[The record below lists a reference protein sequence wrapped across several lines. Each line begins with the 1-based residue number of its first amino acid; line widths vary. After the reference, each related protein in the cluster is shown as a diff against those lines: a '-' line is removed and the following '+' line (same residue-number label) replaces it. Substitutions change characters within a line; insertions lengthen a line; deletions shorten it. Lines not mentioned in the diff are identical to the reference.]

1 MRKRWHWTVGSLFG
15 IVGGLLAGCSA
26 DPAASLHP
34 VQPER
39 PLRST
44 TEFSVVSYNI
54 QARPVLDRC
63 EWKSLRIGERI
74 QGDELVGFQES
85 FAAHGAL
92 KKKNALHGEVY
103 FGKRRH
109 ALKLVN
115 SGLAVFTRFPIE
127 TADAEYFQEE
137 GSLENRLGS
146 KGVLMVR
153 LQLNGAPLDFY
164 TTHLAA
170 GSPGVSGEARIAQL
184 GQIAAF
190 IRRTSPPENA
200 VILCGDFN
208 LTLHAKQKELLN
220 FLNET
225 GLRNPAAEL
234 KCEKKSFIDH
244 VFYRPSS
251 SLPLKPLSWAVLK
264 QEFPVSGPDALSDH
278 APLRVRFSAAGP

>member
-1 MRKRWHWTVGSLFG
+1 
-15 IVGGLLAGCSA
+15 
-26 DPAASLHP
+26 
-34 VQPER
+34 
-39 PLRST
+39 
-44 TEFSVVSYNI
+44 
-54 QARPVLDRC
+54 
-63 EWKSLRIGERI
+63 
-74 QGDELVGFQES
+74 
-85 FAAHGAL
+85 
-92 KKKNALHGEVY
+92 
-103 FGKRRH
+103 
-109 ALKLVN
+109 
-115 SGLAVFTRFPIE
+115 
-127 TADAEYFQEE
+127 
-137 GSLENRLGS
+137 
-146 KGVLMVR
+146 MVR

-225 GLRNPAAEL
+225 GLRNPVAEL

-251 SLPLKPLSWAVLK
+251 SLPLKPLSWDVLK

-278 APLRVRFSAAGP
+278 APIRVRFSAAGP

>member
-1 MRKRWHWTVGSLFG
+1 MRKRWNWTGGCLFG

-39 PLRST
+39 PLRSA

-109 ALKLVN
+109 ALHDLH
-115 SGLAVFTRFPIE
+115 R
-127 TADAEYFQEE
+127 
-137 GSLENRLGS
+137 GS
-146 KGVLMVR
+146 
-153 LQLNGAPLDFY
+153 
-164 TTHLAA
+164 
-170 GSPGVSGEARIAQL
+170 
-184 GQIAAF
+184 
-190 IRRTSPPENA
+190 
-200 VILCGDFN
+200 
-208 LTLHAKQKELLN
+208 
-220 FLNET
+220 
-225 GLRNPAAEL
+225 
-234 KCEKKSFIDH
+234 
-244 VFYRPSS
+244 
-251 SLPLKPLSWAVLK
+251 
-264 QEFPVSGPDALSDH
+264 
-278 APLRVRFSAAGP
+278 